1 MGSAT
6 HLMRNVR
13 SGGMRIFN
21 CEQNK
26 NTAPV
31 VSKCQPQKCA
41 YVRAMLTYAGKSVT
55 TIHPANL
62 QTILISHS
70 TMGLNSLFKKVV
82 SNLA

>member
-41 YVRAMLTYAGKSVT
+41 YVRRNKRHNNPSRKST
-55 TIHPANL
+55 DD
-62 QTILISHS
+62 
-70 TMGLNSLFKKVV
+70 MY
-82 SNLA
+82 